1 MKKFVTMMM
10 CMLVLCMSYSS
21 VSRADFGPKP
31 SVQIDFEGLG
41 DELCYG
47 TLLSEYESTGPSSA
61 WNGIESDAR
70 HNGNEYYSW
79 ATLDY
84 ETWKAFVDYEDSD
97 GFYFLQ
103 EGWIVNETKELNWT
117 YYPPQRFKILL
128 YFPASDSFV
137 VSGIYEKYAFD
148 SYFTVD
154 MSDLNVSTTGTTDI
168 MIAEESYDY
177 TWEVIS
183 LVARIAATILIEV
196 AIAYVFLYKNAMQVK
211 FIIIVNMVTQ
221 VILNVALNIVNY
233 RSGYLMFCFAF
244 VGYEIVVFM
253 IESLIYQKTL
263 PRWDSK
269 KRWGYLPATYALVAN
284 VASCLIGFLLAK
296 WIPGIG

>member
-1 MKKFVTMMM
+1 MKKIVTMFI
-10 CMLVLCMSYSS
+10 CMLVLCMSYSN

-31 SVQIDFEGLG
+31 SVQIDFVNLG

-47 TLLSEYESTGPSSA
+47 TLLSKTKSTGPSSA
-61 WNGIESDAR
+61 YEVSGAR
-70 HNGNEYYSW
+70 HNEKEGCEYL
-79 ATLDY
+79 AFDY
-84 ETWKAFVDYEDSD
+84 ETWKKFVDYEDSD

-117 YYPPQRFKILL
+117 YYPPQTFKILL
-128 YFPASDSFV
+128 YFPTSDSFV
-137 VSGIYEKYAFD
+137 VSEIYERYAFD
-148 SYFTVD
+148 SHFTVD
-154 MSDLNVSTTGTTDI
+154 MADMNASTTGTSDI

-177 TWEVIS
+177 TWEIIS
-183 LVARIAATILIEV
+183 LAARIVATILIEV
-196 AIAYVFLYKNAMQVK
+196 AIAYVFLYKNAKQVK

-221 VILNVALNIVNY
+221 VVLNVALNIVNY

-244 VGYEIVVFM
+244 AGYEIIVFL

-263 PRWDSK
+263 PRWESRE
-269 KRWGYLPATYALVAN
+269 RWGYMPAAYALVAN
-284 VASCLIGFLLAK
+284 VASCLIGFGLAK